1 MESKFKKRDMMLI
14 RRRGNRRFY
23 SDYYELQK
31 QMYDFLYTDNKKINN
46 LERYIINKDATI
58 LFWKNGD
65 KTVVKKTKKDKF
77 DKRLGFLYAWFQATS
92 GLSKSKANEY
102 LENLEEEV
110 K

>member
-1 MESKFKKRDMMLI
+1 MESKYI
-14 RRRGNRRFY
+14 GGRGNRY
-23 SDYYELQK
+23 SYIEYYGSQRET
-31 QMYDFLYTDNKKINN
+31 YDFLNKVAKIDK

-65 KTVVKKTKKDKF
+65 KTIVKKTKDDKF

-92 GLSKSKANEY
+92 GLSKRKANDF